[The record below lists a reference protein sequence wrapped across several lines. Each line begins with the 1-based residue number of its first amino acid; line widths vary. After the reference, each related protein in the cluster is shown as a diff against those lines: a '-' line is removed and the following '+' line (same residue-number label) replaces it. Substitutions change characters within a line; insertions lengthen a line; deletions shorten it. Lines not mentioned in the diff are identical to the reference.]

1 MNNPFTSALNGLG
14 QNITGLFT
22 GTNPSFAP
30 QITDLF
36 GFNIPGVP
44 LISVRDYFL
53 VQMESWFTS
62 IPNSTQWIIVI
73 DKYPSAL
80 RTSVIQGLERTSGN
94 KKGFDI
100 DSAKN
105 ILASFP
111 LQKIIGCLFAHEATI
126 PTEQYDVMTATVQ
139 NNRGF
144 LPGILGSGRASSG
157 QDFPSLVV
165 DFKETNTSFIDF
177 VIRPWVILGSHFG
190 MAARPGDTETTRDFY
205 NMKCNMTL
213 FQFSRTIQGISM
225 IPRKVFN
232 FYNCVPYQVNEQ
244 TLDYTDE
251 RLISYSTRWTYSHY
265 TVENNLYL
273 PIADIVNRISQ
284 GEIPR
289 VTSFQNGLSITNP
302 LGFL

>member
-14 QNITGLFT
+14 QNFTGLFT

-62 IPNSTQWIIVI
+62 IPNSSQWIIVI
-73 DKYPSAL
+73 DKYPPAL
-80 RTSVIQGLERTSGN
+80 QSSVIQGLERVDGSR
-94 KKGFDI
+94 KGYDI
-100 DSAKN
+100 STAKN

-111 LQKIIGCLFAHEATI
+111 LQKIIGCLFAHEVTI
-126 PTEQYDVMTATVQ
+126 PTEQFDILSASVP

-144 LPGILGSGRASSG
+144 LPGILGGGRNTEPPA
-157 QDFPSLVV
+157 LVV
-165 DFKETNTSFIDF
+165 DFRETNTSFIDF
-177 VIRPWVILGSHFG
+177 VVRPWVILGSHFG
-190 MAARPGDTETTRDFY
+190 MAARPGDTSNSKSFY

-213 FQFSRTIQGISM
+213 INFAATIQGISM

-232 FYNCVPYQVNEQ
+232 FFNCMPYQVSEQ
-244 TLDYTDE
+244 SYDYTDS
-251 RLISYSTRWTYSHY
+251 RLTSYNTRWTYSHY

>member
-1 MNNPFTSALNGLG
+1 VNNPFTNALNGLG
-14 QNITGLFT
+14 QNFTGLFT
-22 GTNPSFAP
+22 GTNPPFAP
-30 QITDLF
+30 QVTDLF

-53 VQMESWFTS
+53 VQMESWFTA

-73 DKYPSAL
+73 DRYPSAL
-80 RTSVIQGLERTSGN
+80 TSSVIQGLERTDGSR
-94 KKGFDI
+94 KGFDI
-100 DSAKN
+100 STAKN

-111 LQKIIGCLFAHEATI
+111 LQKIIGCLFAHEVTI
-126 PTEQYDVMTATVQ
+126 PTEQFEVQ
-139 NNRGF
+139 FASVANNRGF
-144 LPGILGSGRASSG
+144 LPGILGGGRNTEPPNLVI
-157 QDFPSLVV
+157 DFR
-165 DFKETNTSFIDF
+165 DTNTSFIDF
-177 VIRPWVILGSHFG
+177 VVRPWVILGSHFG
-190 MAARPGDTETTRDFY
+190 MTARPGDTGTTRSFY

-213 FQFSRTIQGISM
+213 LNFTPTIQGISM
-225 IPRKVFN
+225 IPRKVFS
-232 FYNCVPYQVNEQ
+232 FYNCMPFQVSEQ
-244 TLDYTDE
+244 SYDYTDAK
-251 RLISYSTRWTYSHY
+251 LTTFNTRWTYSHY